1 MSLETLKGGVKM
13 NQDYTKFSENS
24 EEMVNPVIEETN
36 INEEEIIEKAEEL
49 AADLTNQTGEDV
61 TVNVT
66 VGNEEEIKANEPE
79 VNFRDMLTGEV
90 VNCNKLNVRE
100 EPKKD
105 AKVVGVIE
113 KGAIVNVDPEI
124 GENDF
129 YTVYTPDGL
138 IGYCMKTF
146 IAIK

>member
-1 MSLETLKGGVKM
+1 M

-24 EEMVNPVIEETN
+24 DKVVDAVIENIGEEP
-36 INEEEIIEKAEEL
+36 INEEEIVEKVEDL
-49 AADLTNQTGEDV
+49 ATDLTDQTGEDV

-66 VGNEEEIKANEPE
+66 VGNEEEIEDNENGDDEPI

-100 EPKKD
+100 NPDKN
-105 AKVVGVIE
+105 AKVVGVLE

-129 YTVYTPDGL
+129 YTVYTPDGMF
-138 IGYCMKTF
+138 GYCMKTF